1 MSMNVDGKSV
11 LRPGQANDSS
21 ELDYGQFAVP
31 GQRGYIT
38 PKRKAGVPPPDSQD
52 ASTRHG
58 SSEGSSA
65 DQSTKWGAGWVGG
78 VLK

>member
-1 MSMNVDGKSV
+1 MSMAMDGKSV

-21 ELDYGQFAVP
+21 ELDYGHFAFP
-31 GQRGYIT
+31 GQRGYVS
-38 PKRKAGVPPPDSQD
+38 PKRKAGVPPPDTQD
-52 ASTRHG
+52 AGLRQ
-58 SSEGSSA
+58 SSREDSSA

>member
-1 MSMNVDGKSV
+1 MAVDGKSV

-21 ELDYGQFAVP
+21 ELDYGHFAVS
-31 GQRGYIT
+31 GQRGYVS
-38 PKRKAGVPPPDSQD
+38 PKRKAGVPPPAAQD
-52 ASTRHG
+52 ADSRQ
-58 SSEGSSA
+58 SSREDSSV